1 MFKRHLIKRSLAS
14 GLVIAAVGFPSA
26 AQAMLYGGPSGASTP
41 AASPGLTATSAQDR
55 LAQLQSNVQ
64 RRFADQGGWPSAT
77 SATPSMA
84 TAPSGFQWGDAAI
97 GAGAAAVLL
106 GVGALGT
113 GATRRRR
120 QPVIG

>member
-1 MFKRHLIKRSLAS
+1 MFKGHLIKRSLAG

-41 AASPGLTATSAQDR
+41 AATSAAPLTATAQ
-55 LAQLQSNVQ
+55 
-64 RRFADQGGWPSAT
+64 G
-77 SATPSMA
+77 
-84 TAPSGFQWGDAAI
+84 GFQWGDAGI
-97 GAGAAAVLL
+97 GAGAAVVLL